1 MISGCRIRR
10 VTFVAGFR
18 TKESTMKTVLV
29 LAAALGLSI
38 SAASADC
45 AAHKQV
51 NASADTGT
59 KVASVA
65 KEMPPVP
72 VSESAKAEEKQ
83 AE

>member
-1 MISGCRIRR
+1 
-10 VTFVAGFR
+10 
-18 TKESTMKTVLV
+18 MKTVLV

-72 VSESAKAEEKQ
+72 VSESTKAEEKQ

>member
-1 MISGCRIRR
+1 MISGYRIRR
-10 VTFVAGFR
+10 VTSAAGFR
-18 TKESTMKTVLV
+18 TKESKMKTVLV